1 VLKSMNG
8 LSGSGAAE
16 PKRAFTTA
24 MAYIGIAENR
34 QTTPAEAATVRNKAI
49 EIFTPLSADHPELP
63 DGMRFL
69 SMSLKRRAAT
79 QMAQPNLLSS
89 AKDDLS
95 RAAALDEQRVAA
107 HPDDAVA
114 KLDLALGQGYLSGVL
129 RRSGDLEGAI
139 AALTRAM
146 DVRHAMLTADPQ
158 NLRVRTQLLGD
169 CGKLASMQTE
179 RHDQAAA
186 RAAIDEGTRLAA
198 VVTGAAAQNPDFQA
212 ALAEFQKV
220 TGRSPRG

>member
-1 VLKSMNG
+1 
-8 LSGSGAAE
+8 
-16 PKRAFTTA
+16 
-24 MAYIGIAENR
+24 MALIGIAENR
-34 QTTPAEAATVRNKAI
+34 QTPPAEAAAARNKAI
-49 EIFTPLSADHPELP
+49 DLFTPLAADHPELP
-63 DGMRFL
+63 EGLRFL

-79 QMAQPNLLSS
+79 QMAQPNQLAS
-89 AKDDLS
+89 ATADLS
-95 RAAALDEQRVAA
+95 RAASLDEQRVAA

-129 RRSGDLEGAI
+129 RRSGDLDGAI

-146 DVRHAMLTADPQ
+146 DVRHAILAADPQ

-169 CGKLASMQTE
+169 CGKLASMASE

-212 ALAEFQKV
+212 ALAEFQKL
-220 TGRSPRG
+220 TGHNPRG